1 MSCNC
6 QTSSAATDTSC
17 DGAEVFALQVLGGD
31 MQPEF
36 DPGDIVVIEPD
47 GALGDGCFV
56 LAKHHEDWLL
66 RQLVWR
72 DDRWW
77 LRALS
82 PARGEELAIPLPD
95 LSSVRG
101 VVIQKAVPGRRRA
114 SKFYV

>member
-1 MSCNC
+1 MSCDC
-6 QTSSAATDTSC
+6 QAIPAAPDISC
-17 DGAEVFALQVLGGD
+17 EGAEVFALQVLGGD

-36 DPGDIVVIEPD
+36 DPGDIVIIEPG

-56 LAKHHEDWLL
+56 LAQRYATWLL
-66 RQLVWR
+66 RQLTWC
-72 DDRWW
+72 DGRWW

-82 PARGEELAIPLPD
+82 PTPGNESGFPLPD

-114 SKFYV
+114 SKFYI